1 MTGREITSS
10 SQSSVVITMEGV
22 NVKFTRLQ
30 EDLSLDE
37 IGGAQLEQRRVKK
50 ILSTVPWRPVGLVLS
65 LLFLVTM
72 ISLNR
77 RDISYKYGAI
87 LERMEQSAGLQEQ
100 FRVDLQKV
108 SRKLNIAW
116 RNLSVIGRL

>member
-1 MTGREITSS
+1 M
-10 SQSSVVITMEGV
+10 
-22 NVKFTRLQ
+22 KFTRLQ

-50 ILSTVPWRPVGLVLS
+50 ILSTVPWRPLGVLLS

-77 RDISYKYGAI
+77 RDISYKYGTI
-87 LERMEQSAGLQEQ
+87 LERMDQSARLQDQ

-116 RNLSVIGRL
+116 RNLSVIGRLYLSLAAKY

>member
-10 SQSSVVITMEGV
+10 SQSSVVITVEGV
-22 NVKFTRLQ
+22 NVKFTRLK